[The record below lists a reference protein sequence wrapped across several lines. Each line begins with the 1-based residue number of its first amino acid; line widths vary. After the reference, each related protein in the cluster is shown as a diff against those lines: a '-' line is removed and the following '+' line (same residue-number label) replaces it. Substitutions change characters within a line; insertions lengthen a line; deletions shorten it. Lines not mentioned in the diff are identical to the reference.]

1 MKYLLKIINILSILY
16 YSVFSDKINVKD
28 IYYPIKILGRINMA
42 LKRFLIEGNICGD
55 RIRLGRAMQK
65 PPMRQED
72 LARVINL
79 MGMEI
84 TPLIISRI
92 EKNQRHVCDAELRM
106 IAKALG
112 VTMEWLCGDSEG

>member
-1 MKYLLKIINILSILY
+1 
-16 YSVFSDKINVKD
+16 
-28 IYYPIKILGRINMA
+28 MA
-42 LKRFLIEGNICGD
+42 IRRFLVEGNICGD
-55 RIRLGRAMQK
+55 RVRLGRAMQK

-72 LARVINL
+72 LAREINL
-79 MGMEI
+79 MGMEM

-112 VTMEWLCGDSEG
+112 VTMEWLCGDD